1 MSLFRC
7 KENLSEDETQTD
19 AQIQKKKIRLK
30 MNRSENDPLFTG
42 KLNLGLKELQNAEEL
57 WLVKLPRNCRRERME
72 GQEIIL
78 ENDAENPLKL
88 KSNGAVQNAQV
99 IKDKFNLPFVCP
111 QKVKDRIP
119 LRLEHGLNAERALHN
134 RVEDFQDLEEDADTV
149 SLSFKGKIVLSRS
162 VETGFLPKPSPEKIE
177 RIPQPT
183 LKRRH
188 PFFGLDEPPTT
199 IVKTEEEPNV
209 AQHEKNSKKRKKRTK
224 E

>member
-1 MSLFRC
+1 LF
-7 KENLSEDETQTD
+7 EFS
-19 AQIQKKKIRLK
+19 
-30 MNRSENDPLFTG
+30 
-42 KLNLGLKELQNAEEL
+42 
-57 WLVKLPRNCRRERME
+57 
-72 GQEIIL
+72 
-78 ENDAENPLKL
+78 
-88 KSNGAVQNAQV
+88 
-99 IKDKFNLPFVCP
+99 
-111 QKVKDRIP
+111 
-119 LRLEHGLNAERALHN
+119 
-134 RVEDFQDLEEDADTV
+134 V